1 MPTTM
6 VIFPKLT
13 CHIIP
18 RNLGS
23 LAKAGRPKRIGSLSR
38 FLNLPDHARTVPED
52 PVNNQLKRNLIQQ
65 RSLFL
70 FLPESGEKSPEVC
83 KSNMIELDNEELPV
97 GFMMELARHTD
108 ILNRF
113 SDLSKPEQAAVV
125 NGARMVKSRGEM
137 RSYVESIFNP
147 GK

>member
-1 MPTTM
+1 
-6 VIFPKLT
+6 
-13 CHIIP
+13 
-18 RNLGS
+18 
-23 LAKAGRPKRIGSLSR
+23 
-38 FLNLPDHARTVPED
+38 
-52 PVNNQLKRNLIQQ
+52 
-65 RSLFL
+65 
-70 FLPESGEKSPEVC
+70 
-83 KSNMIELDNEELPV
+83 MIELDNEELPV

-108 ILNRF
+108 ILNWF